1 MPGAFLPLISRS
13 EAGMTNPPKAS
24 TGSGNRH
31 ESCGLQNDRATQA
44 VCMALALASVVLLI
58 RAINLW

>member
-1 MPGAFLPLISRS
+1 
-13 EAGMTNPPKAS
+13 MTNPPKAS
-24 TGSGNRH
+24 AGSGNRH